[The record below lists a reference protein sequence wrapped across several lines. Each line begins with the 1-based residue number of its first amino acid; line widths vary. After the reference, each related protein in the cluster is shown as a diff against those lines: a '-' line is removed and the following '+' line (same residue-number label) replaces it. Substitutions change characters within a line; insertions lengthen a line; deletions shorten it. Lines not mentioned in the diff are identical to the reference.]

1 MSCPFYYAQIV
12 SVFSTTVSSVIA
24 FMSSLKCLLF
34 RLNNLA
40 HSICMARLGSLDF
53 AFSLLSKTKLHLC
66 FFFVVVVW
74 NKESN
79 QGEKVLC
86 LAEVCGSAVR
96 RHRFLH
102 LTDNRSVGTLQLRNS
117 LYHSRMLLLT
127 PSQVVIS
134 TDPISVH
141 LALCVAG

>member
-1 MSCPFYYAQIV
+1 
-12 SVFSTTVSSVIA
+12 
-24 FMSSLKCLLF
+24 
-34 RLNNLA
+34 
-40 HSICMARLGSLDF
+40 
-53 AFSLLSKTKLHLC
+53 
-66 FFFVVVVW
+66 
-74 NKESN
+74 
-79 QGEKVLC
+79 VLC

-141 LALCVAG
+141 LALWVAG